1 MRKMII
7 LTEGLTNTHN
17 AKTAIN
23 LIYYKPEEVLA
34 IFDRGKKGE
43 SVKELL
49 GVETSIPIIDNLG
62 AFPEANTLL
71 LGVATP
77 GGAYPDEWR
86 KVILE
91 AISKG
96 MNIISGLHNFLS
108 NDREFSEAAL
118 KHKVSLIDIR
128 KNNFRKVANRT
139 GFNDSTL
146 RIQTVGNDC
155 SNGKMITSYE
165 IALELKRMGKDA
177 KFVATGQTGIL
188 LEGDGIPIDAVVA
201 DFINGAAEEMV
212 LQNQHHEIIVIEG
225 QASIIHPRY
234 SSVTLGL
241 LHGAMPHGMIM
252 CYEMGRINTK
262 GLDHVK
268 IPPLGKVIELYET
281 MASVMFPSKV
291 IGIAINGRKFSKAEV
306 DLERERVKD
315 EFNLP
320 ACDVMKHGAAELA
333 EAILELEIK
342 NR

>member
-7 LTEGLTNTHN
+7 LTEGLTNIQN

-49 GVETSIPIIDNLG
+49 GIDMTVPIIDDLA
-62 AFPEANTLL
+62 AFPDANTLV

-77 GGAYPDEWR
+77 GGGYPDEWR
-86 KVILE
+86 RIILE
-91 AISKG
+91 AITRG
-96 MNIISGLHNFLS
+96 MDIVSGLHNFLT
-108 NDREFSEAAL
+108 DDKEFTEAAA
-118 KHKVSLIDIR
+118 KHNVKLTDIR
-128 KNNFRKVANRT
+128 KNNFRKVFKGT
-139 GFNDSTL
+139 GFNDSVL

-165 IALELKRMGKDA
+165 IALELKRMGRDA

-212 LQNQHHEIIVIEG
+212 LQNQHHEILVIEG
-225 QASIIHPRY
+225 QASIVHPRY

-241 LHGAMPHGMIM
+241 LHGSMPHGLIM
-252 CYEMGRINTK
+252 CYEMGRVNTK
-262 GLDHVK
+262 NLEHVK
-268 IPPLGKVIELYET
+268 IPPMKTIIELYES
-281 MASVMFPSKV
+281 MANVLHPCKV
-291 IGIAINGRKFSKAEV
+291 IGIAINGRKFTKAEV
-306 DLERERVKD
+306 DLERERVKA

-333 EAILELEIK
+333 DAVIQLKI
-342 NR
+342 NN